1 MEFSDKKV
9 VNDVMK
15 ASGHNDRN
23 HIIPSQS
30 RMLWFKANQKKK
42 EKAGSSPLNIPL
54 ICASPVLTRLELNEL
69 FESAEDVS
77 FLVKTLSRNEQVYGK
92 TLFIV

>member
-1 MEFSDKKV
+1 MLQHFILMEFSDKKV
-9 VNDVMK
+9 VNEVMK

-42 EKAGSSPLNIPL
+42 EKANSSSLNIPL
-54 ICASPVLTRLELNEL
+54 ICSSPVLTRLELNEL
-69 FESAEDVS
+69 FEGAEDVS
-77 FLVKTLSRNEQVYGK
+77 CLVKT
-92 TLFIV
+92 